1 MSLFTLLMLHSAH
14 KLMFTLEKR
23 ELLQNKTFYCTVW
36 MLTREYIPSMTK
48 TAAINSTF
56 SFSDAYCPLYYI
68 GELPFFMGT
77 LRTLATVPVLLSRC
91 LSSWSPSWYFYYKHD
106 SAIRLCCNITT
117 SQAFKSQ
124 DNTIGNIEQQIRP
137 TLLLI
142 KQNARSRSRSF
153 IPKHFQRHKLWSWCL
168 EKNREWLHGLPIP
181 FNVQIWT
188 LLLSLP
194 SYLLFIM
201 GPRTV
206 MFLVKVINEQL

>member
-77 LRTLATVPVLLSRC
+77 LRTLATVPVLLSWC

-124 DNTIGNIEQQIRP
+124 DKTIGNIEQQIRP

-153 IPKHFQRHKLWSWCL
+153 ILKHVQRH
-168 EKNREWLHGLPIP
+168 
-181 FNVQIWT
+181 
-188 LLLSLP
+188 
-194 SYLLFIM
+194 
-201 GPRTV
+201 
-206 MFLVKVINEQL
+206 INYEADA

>member
-1 MSLFTLLMLHSAH
+1 
-14 KLMFTLEKR
+14 
-23 ELLQNKTFYCTVW
+23 

-168 EKNREWLHGLPIP
+168 EKNREWVHGLPIP
-181 FNVQIWT
+181 FNVQIWTT